1 MDEPERSVRRVQ
13 MGRSVQP
20 LVAAAGPGASGGVED
35 GYWYFLS
42 GAPSPDANIVLVLEP
57 EALGPAL
64 GVTRA
69 SELSVMVMVAP
80 SAAGAAPGDGWTH
93 VGSMPL
99 MAADLGAIPLAV
111 DAWVRTA
118 GAGDRGDLGAILAEA
133 YDMDRSVADRF
144 TAVAG
149 GAVPGLHFWLLEEGS
164 EARSVVLSSIVGD
177 AVCIWCMGTPKRLRP
192 PGLRPVAPRPC
203 AARGHP
209 GRRHHG
215 SARGHPGGS
224 TALRVH
230 GVVGGRAL
238 GAVPRLAV
246 RPVRPVGLSHGG
258 GDR

>member
-111 DAWVRTA
+111 DARVRTA

-177 AVCIWCMGTPKRLRP
+177 AVCIWCMGTPKRF
-192 PGLRPVAPRPC
+192 
-203 AARGHP
+203 
-209 GRRHHG
+209 GRRG
-215 SARGHPGGS
+215 FGRSLLGHVLLEA
-224 TALRVH
+224 T
-230 GVVGGRAL
+230 RAGATTGLL
-238 GAVPRLAV
+238 GATPEG
-246 RPVRPVGLSHGG
+246 RPLYESTGWSVVEPWELFLDSPSVQS
-258 GDR
+258 DPSD